1 MNWDK
6 IMTDGYLS
14 NPLIFIIDTL
24 FFLYMIVVALRLLM
38 PWIHWPSNQPLTQ
51 MVIRATQP
59 LVQPLRKVLPAIG
72 KLDTAVLLLL
82 IAIALLKLILISALL
97 GNVPNILALIP
108 FTLAEVFKLFITLF
122 TVTIIIEVVLSWLTP
137 QGSYNPMTE
146 LLVRLNAPLLNP
158 VRRILPDM
166 GGIDLSPL
174 IVIIGLQVLQML
186 VLPLLT
192 GSV

>member
-1 MNWDK
+1 MIWDK

>member
-1 MNWDK
+1 
-6 IMTDGYLS
+6 MTDGYLS

>member
-1 MNWDK
+1 
-6 IMTDGYLS
+6 MTDGYFS

-24 FFLYMIVVALRLLM
+24 FFLYMLIVALRLLM
-38 PWIHWPSNQPLTQ
+38 PWIHWPTNQPLTQ

-59 LVQPLRKVLPAIG
+59 LVQPLRTILPPVG
-72 KLDTAVLLLL
+72 KLDTAVLVLLL
-82 IAIALLKLILISALL
+82 LVALLKLLLISALL

-122 TVTIIIEVVLSWLTP
+122 TVTIIIEVILSWLTP
-137 QGSYNPMTE
+137 PGNYNPMTE
-146 LLVRLNAPLLNP
+146 LLVRINAPLLNP
-158 VRRILPDM
+158 VRRMLPDM
-166 GGIDLSPL
+166 GGLDLSPL

-186 VLPLLT
+186 VVPLLI

>member
-1 MNWDK
+1 
-6 IMTDGYLS
+6 MTDGYLS

-24 FFLYMIVVALRLLM
+24 FFLYMLVVALRLMM

-51 MVIRATQP
+51 LVIRATQP
-59 LVQPLRKVLPAIG
+59 LVQPLRKVLPAVG

-82 IAIALLKLILISALL
+82 VLIALLKLVLISALQ
-97 GNVPNILALIP
+97 GVVPNILALIP
-108 FTLAEVFKLFITLF
+108 YTLAEVFSLFITLF
-122 TVTIIIEVVLSWLTP
+122 TVSIIIEVILSWLTP
-137 QGSYNPMTE
+137 PGSYNPMTE

-158 VRRILPDM
+158 VRQRMPDM
-166 GGIDLSPL
+166 GGLDLSPL
-174 IVIIGLQVLQML
+174 VVIVGLQVLSML

>member
-1 MNWDK
+1 
-6 IMTDGYLS
+6 MTNGYFS

-24 FFLYMIVVALRLLM
+24 FFLYMLIVALRLLM
-38 PWIHWPSNQPLTQ
+38 PWIHWPTNQPLTQ

-59 LVQPLRKVLPAIG
+59 LVQPMRTVLPPVG
-72 KLDTAVLLLL
+72 RLDTAVLVLLLL
-82 IAIALLKLILISALL
+82 IGLLKMILISALQ
-97 GNVPNILALIP
+97 GNVPGILALIP
-108 FTLAEVFKLFITLF
+108 FTLAEVFTLFITLF

-158 VRRILPDM
+158 VRRMLPDM
-166 GGIDLSPL
+166 GGLDLSPL
-174 IVIIGLQVLQML
+174 VVIIGLQVLSML

>member
-1 MNWDK
+1 
-6 IMTDGYLS
+6 MTDGYLS

-158 VRRILPDM
+158 VRRMLPDM
-166 GGIDLSPL
+166 GGVDLSPL

-186 VLPLLT
+186 VVPLLT

>member
-1 MNWDK
+1 MSE
-6 IMTDGYLS
+6 GYLS

-51 MVIRATQP
+51 MVNRATQP
-59 LVQPLRKVLPAIG
+59 VVQPMRKVLPAIG
-72 KLDTAVLLLL
+72 KLDTAVLVLL
-82 IAIALLKLILISALL
+82 IAVALLKLILISALL

-122 TVTIIIEVVLSWLTP
+122 TVTIVIEVILSWLTP
-137 QGSYNPMTE
+137 AGNYNPMTE

-158 VRRILPDM
+158 VRRMLPDM

-186 VLPLLT
+186 VVPLLT